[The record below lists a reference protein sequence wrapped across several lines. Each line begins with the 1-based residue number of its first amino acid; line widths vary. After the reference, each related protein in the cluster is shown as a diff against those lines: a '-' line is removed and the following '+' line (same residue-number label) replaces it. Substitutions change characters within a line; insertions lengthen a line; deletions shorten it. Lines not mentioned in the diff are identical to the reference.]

1 MAGKDF
7 YVDLHIHTHYSDGAF
22 SPEEVVSYAQKCGL
36 TAIAITDHDTVD
48 GIEEA
53 VESGKK
59 HNIEVISGIELSA
72 EYGETIKTEMHILG
86 YYVDWK
92 STKLKDTLEI
102 FKNARTER
110 AKEIFSK
117 LEKIGIKL
125 NPEGL
130 IASVGKKVIGRLH
143 FAKELIANGI
153 VASVQEA
160 FQKYLATDQVAYVPK
175 YSITPKQAIDLI
187 IEAGGIPVLAH
198 PYYGHYNNIE
208 VIKKLADDGLQ
219 GIEVW
224 HNKHPEHVVRKLLAI
239 TDELNL
245 IATGGSD
252 CHGIYGNQETPLIG
266 KIKVPYSVIEA
277 LEKKKQK
284 I

>member
-1 MAGKDF
+1 M
-7 YVDLHIHTHYSDGAF
+7 F
-22 SPEEVVSYAQKCGL
+22 SPAEVVSYASKVGL

-48 GIEEA
+48 GVAEA
-53 VESGKK
+53 MEAGKQ
-59 HNIEVISGIELSA
+59 HNIEIISGIELSA
-72 EYGETIKTEMHILG
+72 EYGNVQKTEMHILG
-86 YYVDWK
+86 YYVDWE
-92 STKLKDTLEI
+92 STKLKETLDI

-110 AKEIFSK
+110 AKEIFSR
-117 LEKIGIKL
+117 LEKIGINL

-143 FAKELIANGI
+143 FAKVLIENGI

-175 YSITPKQAIDLI
+175 YSITPKQAIELI
-187 IEAGGIPVLAH
+187 KDAGGIPVLAH
-198 PYYGHYNNIE
+198 PYYGHYNNID
-208 VIKKLADDGLQ
+208 VIKELVDDGLQ

-224 HNKHPEHVVRKLLAI
+224 HNKHPEHVIRKLLAI

-252 CHGIYGNQETPLIG
+252 CHGVYGHQETPLIG
-266 KIKVPYSVIEA
+266 KIKVPYSVIES
-277 LEKKKQK
+277 LEKTNKKYNIYILRFK
-284 I
+284 